1 MLLIVNSFLA
11 NGFKYLAITFDALYI
26 QVPIWWHAI
35 KPGTPEHGTTDHGT
49 PAEHWRNTGGALEHW
64 QNNRILAEQ
73 LEYHGIMK
81 HVKSSGTTTKKTKP
95 GTTTNT
101 DRRHIKQIT

>member
-1 MLLIVNSFLA
+1 MAHYKTKN
-11 NGFKYLAITFDALYI
+11 T
-26 QVPIWWHAI
+26 
-35 KPGTPEHGTTDHGT
+35 GTRNYGTRNTSGT
-49 PAEHWRNTGGALEHW
+49 LAEHWRNTGGTLAEHL

-81 HVKSSGTTTKKTKP
+81 HVKSSITTTKKTKP